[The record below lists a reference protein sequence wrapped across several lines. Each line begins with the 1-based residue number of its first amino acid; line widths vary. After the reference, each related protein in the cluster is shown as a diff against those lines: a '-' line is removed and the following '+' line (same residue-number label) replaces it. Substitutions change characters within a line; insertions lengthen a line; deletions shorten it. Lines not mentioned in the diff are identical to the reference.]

1 MGLYISHPTN
11 SLELERFSSMAKSK
25 LYVPGDTEPFRLSR
39 TKVEEFVRCPRCFV
53 LAVKHGVKKPGGV
66 PFTLNVAVDNQM
78 KKEFDLYRSNKE
90 PHPLVAAAGLD
101 LVPFSHPDID
111 LWRNNFKGVS
121 HKTEDGRFEI
131 YGAVDDIWVDSKGV
145 LYVVDYKATG
155 RQQAVTE
162 LGTGGFYDGYRRQ
175 MEVYQWLLR
184 KNGLDVSNTG
194 YWVYVTATQKQD
206 SFEDKLHFES
216 NLVSYEGNTDW
227 IEQTLDSIFVNLN
240 EPEVAGPGEDCDVCQ
255 FFDQRA
261 NLAIEMHELAW
272 RNCEHCGSRLL
283 KTIYGML
290 PGEPPAGHIAMG
302 CVVGF
307 DDPEWICPKCD
318 YQEA

>member
-1 MGLYISHPTN
+1 MN
-11 SLELERFSSMAKSK
+11 STQLERLFCMAKAK

-39 TKVEEFVRCPRCFV
+39 SKIEEFVRCPRCFV
-53 LAVKHGVKKPGGV
+53 LGVKHGVKKPGGV

-78 KKEFDLYRSNKE
+78 KKEFDIYRDKQE
-90 PHPLVAAAGLD
+90 VHPIVAAAGLD
-101 LVPFSHPDID
+101 LVPFKHPDMD

-121 HKTEDGRFEI
+121 HRTEDGRFEI

-175 MEVYQWLLR
+175 MEIYQWLLR
-184 KNGLDVSNTG
+184 GNGFEVSNTG
-194 YWVYVTATQKQD
+194 YWVYVTATQKQNT
-206 SFEDKLHFES
+206 FENALHFES
-216 NLVSYEGNTDW
+216 NLVAYEGNDNW
-227 IEQTLDSIFVNLN
+227 IEGTLDSIYTNLN
-240 EPEVAGPGEDCDVCQ
+240 EPEVAGPGQDCDVCQ

-261 NLAIEMHELAW
+261 NLAIDMHELVW
-272 RNCEHCGSRLL
+272 KNCEHCGSRML
-283 KTIYGML
+283 KTIYGMM

-302 CVVGF
+302 CVVGM
-307 DDPEWICPKCD
+307 DDPEWICPTCD
-318 YQEA
+318 YQDQE

>member
-1 MGLYISHPTN
+1 
-11 SLELERFSSMAKSK
+11 
-25 LYVPGDTEPFRLSR
+25 
-39 TKVEEFVRCPRCFV
+39 V

-184 KNGLDVSNTG
+184 KNGFEVSNTG

-206 SFEDKLHFES
+206 NFENTLHFES
-216 NLVSYEGNTDW
+216 NLVSYEGNPDW
-227 IEQTLDSIFVNLN
+227 LEQTLDSIFVNLN
-240 EPEVAGPGEDCDVCQ
+240 EPEVAGPGADCDVCQ

-261 NLAIEMHELAW
+261 NLAIDMHELVW
-272 RNCEHCGSRLL
+272 KNCEHCGSRML

-290 PGEPPAGHIAMG
+290 PGEPPVGHIAMG

-307 DDPEWICPKCD
+307 DDPEWVCPKCD
-318 YQEA
+318 YQEEE

>member
-1 MGLYISHPTN
+1 
-11 SLELERFSSMAKSK
+11 MAKSK

-39 TKVEEFVRCPRCFV
+39 TKIEEFVRCPRCFV
-53 LAVKHGVKKPGGV
+53 LGVKHGVKKPGGV

-78 KKEFDLYRSNKE
+78 KKEFDLYRSKGE

-121 HKTEDGRFEI
+121 HKTEEGRFEI

-184 KNGLDVSNTG
+184 KNGFEVSNTG

-206 SFEDKLHFES
+206 NFENTLHFES
-216 NLVSYEGNTDW
+216 NLVSYEGNTHW
-227 IEQTLDSIFVNLN
+227 IEATLDSMFVNLN
-240 EPEVAGPGEDCDVCQ
+240 EPEVAGPGDDCDVCQ

-261 NLAIEMHELAW
+261 NLAIDMHELVW
-272 RNCEHCGSRLL
+272 KNCEHCGSRML

-302 CVVGF
+302 CVVGME
-307 DDPEWICPKCD
+307 DPEWICPKCD
-318 YQEA
+318 YQDQE

>member
-1 MGLYISHPTN
+1 
-11 SLELERFSSMAKSK
+11 
-25 LYVPGDTEPFRLSR
+25 
-39 TKVEEFVRCPRCFV
+39 
-53 LAVKHGVKKPGGV
+53 
-66 PFTLNVAVDNQM
+66 M
-78 KKEFDLYRSNKE
+78 KKEFDLYRSKGE

-121 HKTEDGRFEI
+121 HKTEEGRFEI

-184 KNGLDVSNTG
+184 KNGFEVSNTG

-206 SFEDKLHFES
+206 SFENTLHFES
-216 NLVSYEGNTDW
+216 NLVSYEGNTHW
-227 IEQTLDSIFVNLN
+227 IEATLDSIFVNLN
-240 EPEVAGPGEDCDVCQ
+240 EPEVAGPGDDCDVCQ

-261 NLAIEMHELAW
+261 NLAIDMHELVW
-272 RNCEHCGSRLL
+272 KNCEHCGSRML

-302 CVVGF
+302 CVVGM

-318 YQEA
+318 YQEEE